1 VILVA
6 AALLL
11 GLGLALMRGGTLGAL
26 GRLTLRRAPLVLAAL
41 ALQVLLFSGPAS
53 LRAAL
58 DPVFGPLYVGSFGLL
73 LVALAANLVLPG
85 MKAIV
90 AGIGLNTLVIAAN
103 GGRMPSV
110 VPDPSVGP
118 LAAAATNTAVLSDVT
133 ALAFLADV
141 LTLPAVL
148 PGYAISVGDLL
159 LVGGI
164 AHLIRRSAAGVDGPA
179 APAPSSAHG
188 SAAAS

>member
-1 VILVA
+1 MILVA

-58 DPVFGPLYVGSFGLL
+58 DPVFGLVYVGSFGLL

-110 VPDPSVGP
+110 IPDPSVGP

-164 AHLIRRSAAGVDGPA
+164 AYLIRRSAAEVDGPPTPA
-179 APAPSSAHG
+179 ASSAQG